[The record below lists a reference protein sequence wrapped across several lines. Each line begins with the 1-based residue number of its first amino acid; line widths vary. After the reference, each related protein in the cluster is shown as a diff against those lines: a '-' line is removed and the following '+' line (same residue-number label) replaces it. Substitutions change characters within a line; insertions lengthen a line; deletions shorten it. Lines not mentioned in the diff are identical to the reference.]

1 MKDVKHHHSNFSS
14 DVVSQKKYDSVMSKN
29 VKKEMRNQT
38 SITPSM
44 KDRFFTVIWGSLY
57 HRFFK
62 SLAKPNAIVNQSF
75 KQFS

>member
-44 KDRFFTVIWGSLY
+44 KDRFFTVI
-57 HRFFK
+57 
-62 SLAKPNAIVNQSF
+62 
-75 KQFS
+75 